1 MSEPSERITE
11 RTNPLDGVFI
21 GLGTMLLMVLIA
33 PLMWLAAVRFVPQ
46 DTRGLAA
53 AYQSGALAMCR
64 HFADEAGVPWA
75 QAESICEEL
84 ATELSNR

>member
-1 MSEPSERITE
+1 MSEQPTRVTVE

-46 DTRGLAA
+46 DARQLDA
-53 AYQSGALAMCR
+53 AYHDGALAMCR

-75 QAESICEEL
+75 QAEAVCEEL
-84 ATELSNR
+84 AGALGD